1 MTVSRC
7 MDVNVINTS
16 ARAEQLHRSASPGR
30 PSAPSS
36 SSEAHVEDAAA
47 ADGGA
52 AATTGRSTWMNQQEG
67 DDEHHQ
73 DGWRKEKTGESR
85 SKLTILS

>member
-52 AATTGRSTWMNQQEG
+52 AETSPGTAADQLAN
-67 DDEHHQ
+67 
-73 DGWRKEKTGESR
+73 R
-85 SKLTILS
+85 SKERPHACQE